1 MCIKSPNT
9 MPSPTEPSFLSNF
22 LHPTKQLQVNLKKDL
37 NIFPTYIPLLI
48 CSRSPLFL
56 PPAPSLSEANKVEIV
71 EYGAIGP
78 LLALTKVSDPRV
90 QRNTTGALLNLT
102 HIGQY
107 TYIHIAHSPNGA
119 HHRTES
125 NREKL
130 VQAGGVAVFVHL
142 LDSKDADVQFYCAAA
157 LSNLAVHG
165 MYIDM
170 RCVYLFC
177 TVVLLK

>member
-1 MCIKSPNT
+1 M
-9 MPSPTEPSFLSNF
+9 
-22 LHPTKQLQVNLKKDL
+22 
-37 NIFPTYIPLLI
+37 
-48 CSRSPLFL
+48 
-56 PPAPSLSEANKVEIV
+56 

-107 TYIHIAHSPNGA
+107 TYNIHIAHSPNGA
-119 HHRTES
+119 HRRTES

-165 MYIDM
+165 MYIDIWGVYTLHS
-170 RCVYLFC
+170 CVTQMSVKLHIHTCMPEELHYNNYYA
-177 TVVLLK
+177 